1 MRYKEGDI
9 LVDCFGN
16 KSKILGVCG
25 LVYFKSYDNND
36 FTKCSTCGYT
46 QEELD
51 IAGYTLFTEPEEKV
65 LTMDEVAKLAGV
77 PVDKL
82 KIIKE

>member
-1 MRYKEGDI
+1 MKYKEGDV
-9 LVDCFGN
+9 LVDYHGN

-25 LVYFKSYDNND
+25 LVYFKSYDND
-36 FTKCSTCGYT
+36 FTECSSCGYT

-51 IAGYTLFTEPEEKV
+51 NDGYTLFTEPEEKV
-65 LTMDEVAKLAGV
+65 LTMNEVAKLAGV
-77 PVDKL
+77 SVDKL